1 MFSGVN
7 FIGSEAASA
16 SARARGEK
24 VSELC
29 AIAEELA
36 AMCLR
41 MNEVSCT
48 VMEVK
53 CMEEG
58 CPPLETGFAVL
69 DKGVDCKWKVQ
80 KALMDVTRDDIVD
93 GLQAMLRGDAPPCA
107 CDIVVGGAGLEGDSG
122 GGNPN
127 TSAVPGVDGPSMEE
141 VQMMGMM
148 DMLSSGTL

>member
-1 MFSGVN
+1 M
-7 FIGSEAASA
+7 SEPRDCGGAG
-16 SARARGEK
+16 RDVLED
-24 VSELC
+24 
-29 AIAEELA
+29 
-36 AMCLR
+36 
-41 MNEVSCT
+41 EVSCT

-58 CPPLETGFAVL
+58 CLIGNRVCSA
-69 DKGVDCKWKVQ
+69 GQSVDCKWKVQ
-80 KALMDVTRDDIVD
+80 KAPDVTRDDIVD

>member
-7 FIGSEAASA
+7 FTGSDAESA
-16 SARARGEK
+16 SAKARRTK

-29 AIAEELA
+29 AVAEELA
-36 AMCLR
+36 ALCLR
-41 MNEVSCT
+41 LDEVSCT

-107 CDIVVGGAGLEGDSG
+107 CDIMVGGAGVEGCGD
-122 GGNPN
+122 GNPS
-127 TSAVPGVDGPSMEE
+127 TSAPGFDEAKCLV
-141 VQMMGMM
+141 
-148 DMLSSGTL
+148 